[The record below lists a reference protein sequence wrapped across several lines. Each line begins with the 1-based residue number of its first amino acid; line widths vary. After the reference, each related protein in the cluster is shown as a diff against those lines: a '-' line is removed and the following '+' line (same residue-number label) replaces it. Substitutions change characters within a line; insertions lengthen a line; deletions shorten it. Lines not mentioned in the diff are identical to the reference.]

1 MLEQVRSRETGGAAG
16 SDGSGKFP
24 DLVGN
29 SGFFSLFFLSDS
41 CVSQFHA
48 GAAVAAFLSG

>member
-24 DLVGN
+24 DLGGN
-29 SGFFSLFFLSDS
+29 SGFIYLFIFYLMVKCSS
-41 CVSQFHA
+41 FMH
-48 GAAVAAFLSG
+48 LL